1 MNIESVRNCCLS
13 LPYVTEDF
21 PFDET
26 TLVFRIKGKIF
37 AMIGLDDPR
46 WVNTKCQPDYAIELR
61 EQYSEITG
69 AFHMNK
75 TYWNQLDLY
84 GNLSDELIEHLLRH
98 SYDEVVKKL
107 PKKTREELQG

>member
-1 MNIESVRNCCLS
+1 M
-13 LPYVTEDF
+13 
-21 PFDET
+21 
-26 TLVFRIKGKIF
+26 
-37 AMIGLDDPR
+37 MGLDDPR
-46 WVNTKCQPDYAIELR
+46 WVNVKCQPDYAIELR
-61 EQYSEITG
+61 EQHSEITG

-75 TYWNQLDLY
+75 THWNQIDLY